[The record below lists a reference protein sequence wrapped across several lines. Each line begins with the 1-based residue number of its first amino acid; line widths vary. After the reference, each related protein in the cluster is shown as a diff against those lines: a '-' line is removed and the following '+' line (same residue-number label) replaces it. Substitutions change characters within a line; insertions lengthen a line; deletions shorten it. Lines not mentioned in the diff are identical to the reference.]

1 MKLFKSLLL
10 ASATGLM
17 AVSGASAAD
26 LGAKKPSPVEYVR
39 SCYNPLWGTAGGF
52 VIPGTQ
58 TCLRISGRVRADYI
72 YNETF
77 TGATALGTAAGA
89 VNGQGRALDA
99 FGWRVRAILNADAI
113 TQTSIGAVRSFYSI
127 FFQGDRG
134 NLAAG
139 NFSNSAATPVN
150 SGTNVSVDKAFIQ
163 FAGITAGRAQSFFDF
178 APNFSPSYNF
188 TVGLGEDA
196 GTTNMLAYTAVLGNG
211 VSATVALEAPES
223 TRASSTTALLAAGA
237 NNFVYGGGRMPSVVA
252 SIDVNQAWGQFKL
265 AGAVSQMRALNTF
278 GAGFV
283 NTTYGYA
290 IMAGV
295 KVNLPQLSAGSF
307 VWLQGAYADG
317 AISRLGGIA
326 NVGGLSVQAAD
337 AYVTALGGVAKTKGF
352 SIDAG
357 INYQFTA
364 ATRGWIVGTYRA
376 VDVSSSVA
384 LVGPT
389 FLRNS
394 AADLANIRVGAG
406 VQHTLAPGLVVGAE
420 VNYLYADPKGLH
432 QSRHFVGGARTF
444 VGSAS
449 AWEGRLRI
457 QRDF

>member
-10 ASATGLM
+10 ASATGLV

-26 LGAKKPSPVEYVR
+26 LGAKKPSPVEYVKA
-39 SCYNPLWGTAGGF
+39 CYNPLWGTAGGF

-72 YNETF
+72 YNETLNATTGVSAVTGLATGF
-77 TGATALGTAAGA
+77 T
-89 VNGQGRALDA
+89 NGRTLDA

-134 NLAAG
+134 NIAGGNFASFAG
-139 NFSNSAATPVN
+139 NNSF
-150 SGTNVSVDKAFIQ
+150 TNVSVDKAFIQ

-196 GTTNMLAYTAVLGNG
+196 GTTNLLAYTAVLGNG
-211 VSATVALEAPES
+211 VSATVSLEEPSSFRATGAAAFLAP
-223 TRASSTTALLAAGA
+223 GA
-237 NNFVYGGGRMPSVVA
+237 VNYARGGVRMPDVVA

-265 AGAVSQMRALNTF
+265 AGVVSQIRTATNLNPLGT
-278 GAGFV
+278 AFV
-283 NTTYGYA
+283 GTTYGFA

-307 VWLQGAYADG
+307 VWLQGSYADG
-317 AISRLGGIA
+317 AINR
-326 NVGGLSVQAAD
+326 VGGFAAHGNLPLTTAD
-337 AYVTALGGVAKTKGF
+337 AYVTALGGTAKAKAW

-357 INYQFTA
+357 FNYQFTA
-364 ATRGWIVGTYRA
+364 ATRGWIVATYRQFDAPNSVMPA
-376 VDVSSSVA
+376 VLAGGVRIG
-384 LVGPT
+384 LVD
-389 FLRNS
+389 FSNLR
-394 AADLANIRVGAG
+394 IGAG

-420 VNYLYADPKGLH
+420 VNYLMSDPSG
-432 QSRHFVGGARTF
+432 RVAAPRFGRTAS
-444 VGSAS
+444 SAS